1 MSNQDIMQ
9 LISNHLPQYSS
20 LIQSDRIHQ
29 FILNPT
35 SQPISAPMQTLQNSL
50 PDSQSSS
57 SSSEESAVTVDN

>member
-9 LISNHLPQYSS
+9 LISNNLPQYSS

-35 SQPISAPMQTLQNSL
+35 SQPISAPTLTLQNSL